1 MFEKIVAAVDSDP
14 ERSAKVLEA
23 AKELA
28 LACNS
33 EVLVA
38 HVRELERTLSMVG
51 SAGHAGIPPALHLE
65 SEELAREL
73 VDTAVA
79 TLRSAGVEARG
90 QVGPATGSTAR
101 ELLNIA
107 REFDS
112 TVIVVADRGSQVSD
126 LLLGSV
132 AHRIVHLA
140 ECSVLLA
147 R

>member
-1 MFEKIVAAVDSDP
+1 
-14 ERSAKVLEA
+14 
-23 AKELA
+23 
-28 LACNS
+28 
-33 EVLVA
+33 
-38 HVRELERTLSMVG
+38 
-51 SAGHAGIPPALHLE
+51 
-65 SEELAREL
+65 
-73 VDTAVA
+73 
-79 TLRSAGVEARG
+79 LRSAGVDALG

-140 ECSVLLA
+140 ACSVLLA